1 MLMNIK
7 RIFVFLVAFLVPSF
21 CLAATLKTNEKLDV
35 SENIKNIYAFSQEI
49 KVNNDLSGDASIF
62 SQNIKINK
70 NIERNLLAVG
80 ADIDISGNIG
90 ASTRLVGQNITLS
103 GTVEEDVL
111 VLAESLKIN
120 SADIKGDLWV
130 LANSVNINGNVGGDI
145 KIFSSRAVIKGSVG
159 GDIQAR
165 VSDLKLEGDTQIGGV
180 FTYWSEKEGYVSPE
194 AKIKNGP
201 YFNQTQKSN
210 SNKIYNLTYSLL
222 SIVILAL
229 AIAYGFKRQLTQI
242 GGGSA
247 TDFAKNIGWGLL
259 TISALPISLI
269 LLFSISVHLALAL
282 LCLYTFFMIIAY
294 GLSTIYTGVFVQ
306 RIVSKDKEVNLG
318 WVIVL
323 IGSFVYLLIGYIP
336 FIGTT
341 IKFIIYTVSFGYLV
355 NKSYALIKS
364 QSARTKSSK

>member
-1 MLMNIK
+1 M
-7 RIFVFLVAFLVPSF
+7 FLVAFLVPSF

-180 FTYWSEKEGYVSPE
+180 FTYWSEKEGYISPE

-201 YFNQTQKSN
+201 YFNQIQKN
-210 SNKIYNLTYSLL
+210 NYNRIYNLTYSLL

-229 AIAYGFKRQLTQI
+229 VITYGFKKQLAQI
-242 GGGSA
+242 EESDV
-247 TDFAKNIGWGLL
+247 TNFARNVGWGLL
-259 TISALPISLI
+259 AISVLPISLI
-269 LLFSISVHLALAL
+269 FLFSISVHLALAA
-282 LCLYTFFMIIAY
+282 LCLYIFFLVIAY
-294 GLSTIYTGVFVQ
+294 GLSAIYTGTFIQ
-306 RIVSKDKEVNLG
+306 RMISKDKEVDLS

-323 IGSFVYLLIGYIP
+323 IGSFAYLLISYIP
-336 FIGTT
+336 FIGIT
-341 IKFIIYTVSFGYLV
+341 IKFIIYTASFGYLV
-355 NKSYALIKS
+355 NKLYALIKS
-364 QSARTKSSK
+364 QSVRTKSSK